1 MKKSEYKQI
10 LSKYKNKYSKRIL
23 DLRKKYIRNYYN
35 MCLEDFI
42 ELNDSYRNLI
52 KSLIKEVIKEFTEY
66 LDMNFIVA
74 LNGSLARKTNTLYS
88 DIDLNYLT
96 DSNDYTRIIELEDKV
111 NYILQ
116 NVIHYR
122 GKDKI
127 HSFVVYMP
135 LISSKKI
142 KYITHN
148 KYPIVFEDGIIYN
161 KCRKNASRL
170 MFETYNSTRNI
181 YSVIEYLNK
190 NDNIDSIN
198 EWSYC
203 FEIIYDNNLSNIYYK
218 NRNIFKSN
226 KNINIYSQKLIK
238 SMSDAKYFDDNIKKI
253 RNCEFKSIYVTSVLE
268 NVYALLAIKYRTS
281 LVEKFNI
288 KSFKD
293 SKVLDERFFNTFY
306 EYLKYIQNIQFIL
319 DKFGF
324 DLSTHSKRILN
335 VNNINAEYL
344 RLFNDKNFVK
354 LFNQKKRKMYNICI
368 KELKS
373 MK

>member
-1 MKKSEYKQI
+1 MKKSEYKKI
-10 LSKYKNKYSKRIL
+10 LSKYKNKYSKKIL
-23 DLRKKYIRNYYN
+23 DLRKAYIKNYYN
-35 MCLEDFI
+35 MDLENFI
-42 ELNDSYRNLI
+42 ELNDSYRDLI

-66 LDMNFIVA
+66 LDINFIVA

-96 DSNDYTRIIELEDKV
+96 DSSDYTRIIELEDKV

-116 NVIHYR
+116 NVIRYR

-127 HSFVVYMP
+127 HSFVVHMP
-135 LISSKKI
+135 LISNKKI
-142 KYITHN
+142 KYITYN

-161 KCRKNASRL
+161 KCRKNASKL

-218 NRNIFKSN
+218 KRNIFKSN
-226 KNINIYSQKLIK
+226 KNINIYTQKLIK
-238 SMSDAKYFDDNIKKI
+238 LMSDAEYFNDNIKKI
-253 RNCEFKSIYVTSVLE
+253 KNCEFKRVYATSVLE
-268 NVYALLAIKYRTS
+268 NVYALLAIKYR
-281 LVEKFNI
+281 VNPIKEFNM
-288 KSFKD
+288 KAFKD
-293 SKVLDERFFNTFY
+293 SQVLDKRFFNTFY
-306 EYLKYIQNIQFIL
+306 EYLKHIQNIQFIL
-319 DKFGF
+319 DRSGY
-324 DLSTHSKRILN
+324 DLSSHSKKILN
-335 VNNINAEYL
+335 INKINAEYF

-368 KELKS
+368 KILK
-373 MK
+373 KIK